1 MALTRLGRLIVVG
14 TILAILVGLMT
25 YSVEP
30 MTQYSIDEVMDSV
43 DQPNPSLHQLN
54 IGSLVQRNMS
64 SDQQGLQE
72 SYRRL

>member
-43 DQPNPSLHQLN
+43 DQHENERIQY
-54 IGSLVQRNMS
+54 VES
-64 SDQQGLQE
+64 S
-72 SYRRL
+72 